1 MPPTQEIARRAA
13 SLLACGSAVA
23 VLVSIAVSHT
33 LLALALAALLVSG
46 EKLRLPPIKL
56 PLALFVVGTLAAV
69 ALSADPAAGRP
80 QIRKFF
86 VFLALPVMFSLVRRL
101 EEAARLVLVWAGVA
115 MVSAAK
121 SLFQFYTK
129 WEDARV
135 MGFDFYRSYIADRTT
150 GFMSHWMTFGGQMMI
165 VLALLAAF
173 LFFSPARRRALWFW
187 LLCAAVIGLAVFL
200 NFTRGIWLATAAS
213 GLYLLWF
220 WRKPFVLI
228 APAVL
233 ALAVWL
239 GPSSVRERF
248 ESFLRPRG
256 ELDSNLHRVVTWRT
270 GLRMIRAHPWFG
282 LGPELVNL
290 RFKEYL
296 PPDAP
301 NPLPAGWYGHLH
313 NIYLQY
319 AAERGLPTLAV
330 LLWLV
335 GKILW
340 DFLAALRRLPAGL
353 DQRKFL
359 LHGAVAVVI
368 GVMITGLFEYN
379 LGDSEVLLLFLVTVS
394 LGYTAREAGAGEP
407 ACPAPVT
414 SG

>member
-1 MPPTQEIARRAA
+1 MPPAQELARRAA
-13 SLLACGSAVA
+13 FYMACGSAVSILA
-23 VLVSIAVSHT
+23 SIALSQI

-46 EKLRLPPIKL
+46 EKLRMPPIKL
-56 PLALFVVGTLAAV
+56 PLALFVAGTLVAV

-86 VFLALPVMFSLVRRL
+86 VFLALPVMFSLVRRV
-101 EEAARLVLVWAGVA
+101 EDATRLVLVWAGVA

-129 WEDARV
+129 LEYSRV
-135 MGFDFYRSYIADRTT
+135 MGFNFYQHYIADRTT

-173 LFFSPARRRALWFW
+173 LFFSPSRRRALWFW
-187 LLCAAVIGLAVFL
+187 LLCAVVIGLALFL
-200 NFTRGIWLATAAS
+200 NFTRGIWLATAVA

-228 APAVL
+228 APA
-233 ALAVWL
+233 ALAIAVWF

-248 ESFLRPRG
+248 ESFIHPRG
-256 ELDSNLHRVVTWRT
+256 EMDSNMHRVVTWRT

-282 LGPELVNL
+282 LGPEVVNL

-319 AAERGLPTLAV
+319 AAERGVPTLLV
-330 LLWLV
+330 LLWLM

-340 DFLAALRRLPAGL
+340 DLLAVLRRLPAGL
-353 DQRKFL
+353 DERKFL
-359 LHGAVAVVI
+359 LHGAVAVVL
-368 GVMITGLFEYN
+368 GVLVTGFFEYN
-379 LGDSEVLLLFLVTVS
+379 LGDSEVLMMFLVAVS
-394 LGYTAREAGAGEP
+394 LGYTAREAMVP
-407 ACPAPVT
+407 QP
-414 SG
+414 